1 MAAMILFSAFCVSG
15 ILFLVAFFVA
25 LCRDGKKS
33 RRPQYVAQGKTRR
46 VCGCSICGPH
56 SEQEDSS
63 TGGMNISL
71 SCRVETKG

>member
-33 RRPQYVAQGKTRR
+33 RHPQYVVKIRHD
-46 VCGCSICGPH
+46 VYVDVPSVDSIANK
-56 SEQEDSS
+56 ELW
-63 TGGMNISL
+63 TA
-71 SCRVETKG
+71 